1 MGGGSIAFLL
11 PRGVDIQAS
20 LLASIDSPCYC
31 WAKVGAVPSTGPPQ
45 TPAWARQEHLLLH
58 STWPP
63 LTPLGVVAS
72 LPLGSGES
80 PHPLLGLLWHH
91 FGTGVGCLFT
101 GWWEWMSRRSTLSG
115 LLWEVVRTTAFF
127 PTVFGWS
134 REVIDRRFSVLL
146 HFPIPGP
153 MVRDSQ
159 LLCFF
164 FFFFG
169 LFPLV
174 SPTAAA
180 PSPGYMRQEE
190 NPGNWPLHHI

>member
-1 MGGGSIAFLL
+1 
-11 PRGVDIQAS
+11 
-20 LLASIDSPCYC
+20 
-31 WAKVGAVPSTGPPQ
+31 
-45 TPAWARQEHLLLH
+45 
-58 STWPP
+58 
-63 LTPLGVVAS
+63 
-72 LPLGSGES
+72 
-80 PHPLLGLLWHH
+80 
-91 FGTGVGCLFT
+91 
-101 GWWEWMSRRSTLSG
+101 MSRRSTLSG

-164 FFFFG
+164 FFFG

-190 NPGNWPLHHI
+190 NPGN